1 MLGDSFTEGY
11 SVNSNENIEHFLSKN
26 FQQVINMGKSGNGTL
41 LEYATLIE
49 YAKSYEPEYLIILY
63 CQNDIIN
70 LRNELGSSTL
80 RKYLNEPEFKQNLID
95 RQKEIDQTIIKFYNS
110 NNNYLHKIKTLY
122 YLKNLTK
129 LSKEFI

>member
-1 MLGDSFTEGY
+1 MNLVFTTIKNIIFKQNKYNLLGDSFTEGY

-49 YAKSYEPEYLIILY
+49 YAKFYEPEYLIILY

-70 LRNELGSSTL
+70 LRNELGSPIL
-80 RKYLNEPEFKQNLID
+80 ENI
-95 RQKEIDQTIIKFYNS
+95 
-110 NNNYLHKIKTLY
+110 
-122 YLKNLTK
+122 
-129 LSKEFI
+129 